1 MNIIVLCGGLSMERD
16 VSIKS
21 GAMIAAALREN
32 GHRAVLVDAFFGYQ
46 GEYSDPK
53 EIFEREADDSMAE
66 IGEEVPDLEAVK
78 AQRKQD
84 NNSRIGDNLME
95 VCRAADIVFFALHG
109 GDGEDGR
116 LQAAFDIAGVRYTGS
131 GYLGSAI
138 AMNKAAA
145 KDMFARNGILTPEGK
160 VINVKDE
167 DKSYPCLPCV
177 VKPKSS
183 GSSVGTSIAR
193 TEEEYEAAL
202 RFGFKYEDDVLVERY
217 IKGREVDVGVLCGKA
232 LPPIEI
238 CPKSGFFDYKNK
250 YQSGMTDEICP
261 VDFPEKTVRELMDIA
276 VRVYNALY
284 LEVYA
289 RMDFMVEESSGRIYC
304 LEANTLPGMTPA
316 SLLPKEARE
325 AGISYNELCETI
337 VKESMKRFE
346 V

>member
-1 MNIIVLCGGLSMERD
+1 MERD

-21 GAMIAAALREN
+21 GAMIAKALREN
-32 GHRAVLVDAFFGYQ
+32 GHKAVLVDAFFGYK
-46 GEYSDPK
+46 GEYNDPK
-53 EIFEREADDSMAE
+53 EIFDREPDDSIAE
-66 IGEEVPDLEAVK
+66 IPDEVPDLNKLKE
-78 AQRKQD
+78 QRTQK

-95 VCRAADIVFFALHG
+95 VCGAADIVFLALHG

-131 GYLGSAI
+131 GYMGSAI

-145 KDMFARNGILTPEGK
+145 KDMFIRNGITTPEGK
-160 VINVKDE
+160 VINVNDS

-183 GSSVGTSIAR
+183 GSSVGTSIAH
-193 TEEEYEAAL
+193 TPEEFTAAL
-202 RFGFKYEDDVLVERY
+202 DLGFKYEDDILCERY
-217 IKGREVDVGVLCGKA
+217 IKGREIDVGVIKGKA

-250 YQSGMTDEICP
+250 YQSGMTDEYCP
-261 VDFPEKTVRELMDIA
+261 ADISEELKEKLMEAA
-276 VRVYNALY
+276 VNVFNALY

-289 RMDFMVEESSGRIYC
+289 RMDFIVEETTGTIYC

-316 SLLPKEARE
+316 SLLPKEAKV
-325 AGISYNELCETI
+325 AGIDYNTLCETI
-337 VKESMKRFE
+337 ITESLKRFE
-346 V
+346 E

>member
-1 MNIIVLCGGLSMERD
+1 MNIVVLCGGLSMERD

-53 EIFEREADDSMAE
+53 EIFEREADDSIAE
-66 IGEEVPDLEAVK
+66 IAAEVPDLEAVK

-95 VCRAADIVFFALHG
+95 ICRAADIVFFALHG

-138 AMNKAAA
+138 AMNKEAA
-145 KDMFARNGILTPEGK
+145 KDMFVRNGILTPEGK

-183 GSSVGTSIAR
+183 GSSVGTSIAH
-193 TEEEYEAAL
+193 TPEEYEAAL
-202 RFGFKYEDDVLVERY
+202 SFGFKYEDDVLVERY

-261 VDFPEKTVRELMDIA
+261 VDFPEETVRELMDIA
-276 VRVYNALY
+276 VKVYNSLY
-284 LEVYA
+284 LQVYA
-289 RMDFMVEESSGRIYC
+289 RMDFMVEESSGKIYC

-337 VKESMKRFE
+337 VRESMKRFGS
-346 V
+346 